1 MLPIKF
7 HNSFTSYEIQIIFLF
22 CSSEHNNMKKTISLL
37 CGSVICV
44 SLLVAQPKSINNA
57 IIKAKTEM
65 TFPENGG
72 MAIAVGPGGGGD
84 GAAMTM
90 PSSMETTSTTYYT
103 PDFMKTES
111 QSDFGNNVTIV
122 DRKNKKS
129 TTLMEIMGKKMGFA
143 STDVENEAMMAQ
155 MDSMRQLKK
164 DTLQAMGITF
174 KENTPEL
181 IYSEETKKIS
191 GYVCKK
197 VTLKSKGKNGE
208 VNETVIWYNPDF
220 KIASESTKPGSK
232 SGFGGRGGMM
242 SMMSTPGMELIE
254 GFPMDYEISRDNGF
268 KIHMTVLKVELEAS
282 IDEKIF
288 EIPKGY
294 DIKPMGSMMGGKGFS
309 MKIESVEH

>member
-1 MLPIKF
+1 
-7 HNSFTSYEIQIIFLF
+7 
-22 CSSEHNNMKKTISLL
+22 MKKTISLF
-37 CGSVICV
+37 CGMVISV

-57 IIKAKTEM
+57 IVKAKTEM

-72 MAIAVGPGGGGD
+72 MAIAVSPSGGGD
-84 GAAMTM
+84 GAAMSM
-90 PSSMETTSTTYYT
+90 PGGMETTSTIYYT

-129 TTLMEIMGKKMGFA
+129 TTLMEVMGKKMGFT
-143 STDVENEAMMAQ
+143 STDAENEAMMAQ

-174 KENTPEL
+174 KEDKPEL
-181 IYSEETKKIS
+181 IYSEETKKIA

-197 VTLKSKGKNGE
+197 VTIKSKGRNGKID
-208 VNETVIWYNPDF
+208 ETAIWYNPDF

-254 GFPMDYEISRDNGF
+254 GFPMEYEISRENGF
-268 KIHMTVLKVELEAS
+268 KIHMTVLKVQVDAS
-282 IDEKIF
+282 IDDKIF

-294 DIKPMGSMMGGKGFS
+294 DIKPMGSMMGGKGFA
-309 MKIESVEH
+309 MKIETSEH